1 MKNGSNISF
10 NKSIKKNKK
19 VKKKMLGDILLV
31 TEKHKKIAA
40 LIVDFS
46 IKLDKKKLTIA
57 IGGESGSGKSEVGH
71 MIGKYFKIRGTLA
84 KILHTDDYY
93 LLPPIRRKIWR
104 KKEGI
109 NKIGVSEYDWAK
121 IDNTIS
127 KFKENKKCIMPCI
140 DLLTDQVDQL
150 HTNFNGIEVLI
161 LEGLYSLK
169 ANVDIKAF
177 IDLTYHDTK
186 EAQIIRGKEPQSGFR
201 LEVLKREHTVVQSL
215 KPLANIII
223 TKEFDMINLMD

>member
-1 MKNGSNISF
+1 
-10 NKSIKKNKK
+10 
-19 VKKKMLGDILLV
+19 MLGDILLV
-31 TEKHKKIAA
+31 TQKHKKIAA
-40 LIVDFS
+40 LIVDYS
-46 IKLDKKKLTIA
+46 LKLKKKKLTIA

-71 MIGKYFKIRGTLA
+71 MIGKYFKVMGTLA

-93 LLPPIRRKIWR
+93 LLPPIKRKIWR
-104 KKEGI
+104 QKEGI
-109 NKIGVSEYDWAK
+109 SKIGVSEYDWAK

-127 KFKENKKCIMPCI
+127 KFRNNEECVMPCI

-169 ANVDIKAF
+169 ADTDIRAF

-186 EAQIIRGKEPQSGFR
+186 EVQISRGKEPQTGFR
-201 LEVLKREHTVVQSL
+201 LEVLKREHIVVQSL

-223 TKEFDMINLMD
+223 TKEFDMINLMK